1 MHKKPILFAV
11 CFFCLVV
18 FVSSPSFGWINTGH
32 KVVALVAWDDLTPK
46 TKAAITDLLKQHPR
60 YQQDLLLDAP
70 ADETPDE
77 QARTA
82 FATAATWPDMVR
94 NQNNPMHTIYSHPAW
109 HYIDIP
115 FTTGG
120 VQASEKPPEGPGPH
134 NIVEALTQCTAELKD
149 PAKSASEKA
158 IDLCWVEHLIGD
170 IHQPLH
176 AASLFSPQFPTGD
189 QGGNA
194 EVILK
199 DPPYPDSSEKLHLLW
214 DSLPGDFASEELD
227 RFEAQGLRADRHYS
241 RESMKDLLTTT
252 GFMDWANESHKL
264 AVEDAYLDGKLET
277 GAAPKGRARTAAGN
291 PTPGAPAGY
300 VEKAEHVAMH
310 QVTIAGYRLA
320 DELNGIFD
328 PK

>member
-1 MHKKPILFAV
+1 MHKKIIFPAAFLMMLL
-11 CFFCLVV
+11 CSL
-18 FVSSPSFGWINTGH
+18 PSFGWINTGH
-32 KVVALVAWDDLTPK
+32 KVVALIAWEDLTPK

-94 NQNNPMHTIYSHPAW
+94 SQNNPMHAAYNHPAW

-120 VQASEKPPEGPGPH
+120 AQANERPPEGPGPH
-134 NIVEALTQCTAELKD
+134 NIVEALTQCTADLKN
-149 PAKSASEKA
+149 PAKSPAEKA
-158 IDLCWVEHLIGD
+158 VDICWVEHLIGD

-176 AASLFSPQFPTGD
+176 AASLYSPQFPNGD

-194 EVILK
+194 EVIEK
-199 DPPYPDSSEKLHLLW
+199 TPPYPDSTEKLHLLW

-252 GFMDWANESHKL
+252 GFMDWAKESHKL
-264 AVEDAYLDGKLET
+264 AIEDAYLDGKLET
-277 GAAPKGRARTAAGN
+277 AAAPTRRGGGGN
-291 PTPGAPAGY
+291 ATQTPGAPPGY
-300 VEKAEHVAMH
+300 LEKAEHVAMH
-310 QVTIAGYRLA
+310 QVTLAGYRLA